1 MKSVIVTSKIRIEI
15 KIPPHENVENIFL
28 GMNLF
33 RKSEFT
39 KVKYH
44 KSGIFHNKH
53 CYAIAISFIPE
64 NFSKVF
70 DKIVDEL
77 LRRKKELINIGV
89 NPNEHIQFNFLF
101 SHNGKLS
108 WNITNQQLLKFQK
121 FQIEPSFCFD
131 SYVEP
136 QFENSKLNSEYA
148 NGIDI
153 FQLFFR
159 APNLSE
165 IQLSNLKKS
174 ILLFAQKYKSIS
186 RLDFI
191 KNEKYLFVLNIKEDL
206 ENFKWYDIYTDSLR
220 FLKKNQLYYKQNSI
234 QPFFGVYYSNTS
246 GCGEF
251 GTEFIREIIRA
262 NVDFI
267 FSVDSY
273 NNNLQEIPLDT
284 ISLPKQSLLFKTQ

>member
-15 KIPPHENVENIFL
+15 KIPLHENVENIFL

-101 SHNGKLS
+101 SHNG
-108 WNITNQQLLKFQK
+108 
-121 FQIEPSFCFD
+121 
-131 SYVEP
+131 P

-251 GTEFIREIIRA
+251 GTEFIREIIRKKEL
-262 NVDFI
+262 NNQTNSC
-267 FSVDSY
+267 FSY
-273 NNNLQEIPLDT
+273 CPLQST
-284 ISLPKQSLLFKTQ
+284 VF